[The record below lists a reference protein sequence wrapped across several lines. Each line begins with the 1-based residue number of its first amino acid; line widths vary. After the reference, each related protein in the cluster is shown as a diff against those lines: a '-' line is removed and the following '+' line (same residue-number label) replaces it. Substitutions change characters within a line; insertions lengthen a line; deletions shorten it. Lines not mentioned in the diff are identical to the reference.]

1 MPDIA
6 QEALDSAKSAHHRID
21 GIEEEVKDIRSL
33 TTAMGRMD
41 EKVDNLKSDVDEI
54 KTDVKE
60 ITSRPSKLW
69 DYLVAAAIGALAAG
83 IVAAV
88 LSHILK

>member
-1 MPDIA
+1 MDIA

-21 GIEEEVKDIRSL
+21 GLEGEIKDIRSL

-54 KTDVKE
+54 KADVKE
-60 ITSRPSKLW
+60 ITGRPSKLW
-69 DYLVAAAIGALAAG
+69 DYLVAAFIGAVAAG
-83 IVAAV
+83 IVGV
-88 LSHILK
+88 IFSGILK